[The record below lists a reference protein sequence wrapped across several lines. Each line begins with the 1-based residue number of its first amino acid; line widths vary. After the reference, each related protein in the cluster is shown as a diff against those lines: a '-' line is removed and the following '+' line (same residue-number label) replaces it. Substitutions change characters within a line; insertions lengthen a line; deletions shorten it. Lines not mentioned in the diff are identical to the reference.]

1 MHRRR
6 PGCKV
11 SKYGRGVKAAWSADQ
26 RCKVSKYGRGVKAAW
41 SADQRCKVSKY
52 GRGVKAAWSA
62 DQRCKVSKYGRG
74 VNKTSALVSQK
85 PMFKNR
91 HVKLPLLYDGFFFCR
106 CKADYFLYWAS

>member
-11 SKYGRGVKAAWSADQ
+11 GKYGRGVKAAWSADQ
-26 RCKVSKYGRGVKAAW
+26 RCKVGKYGRGVKAAW
-41 SADQRCKVSKY
+41 SADQRCKV
-52 GRGVKAAWSA
+52 G
-62 DQRCKVSKYGRG
+62 KYGRG

-91 HVKLPLLYDGFFFCR
+91 HVKLPLFTTAFSFVVVKQIIFYIGLLKLR
-106 CKADYFLYWAS
+106 ADCHTLLVPAG

>member
-6 PGCKV
+6 PGCEV
-11 SKYGRGVKAAWSADQ
+11 SKYGGGVE
-26 RCKVSKYGRGVKAAW
+26 
-41 SADQRCKVSKY
+41 
-52 GRGVKAAWSA
+52 AAWSA

-106 CKADYFLYWAS
+106 CKKFLTYHQNAIFGLLV